1 MQSKQKYKMLIM
13 INVEQKPNELTKG
26 KLINLNI
33 SE

>member
-13 INVEQKPNELTKG
+13 INVELKSNELTKG
-26 KLINLNI
+26 KVINLNT

>member
-13 INVEQKPNELTKG
+13 INVELKSNELKKG
-26 KLINLNI
+26 KVINLNT

>member
-13 INVEQKPNELTKG
+13 INVELQPNEFTKG

>member
-13 INVEQKPNELTKG
+13 INVELKPNELMKG
-26 KLINLNI
+26 KVINLNT

>member
-13 INVEQKPNELTKG
+13 INVELKSNELMKG
-26 KLINLNI
+26 KVINLST